1 MTKKEFLKY
10 LYNNND
16 ELNPLLIIE
25 FLFQNFRGLDK
36 ENNLAL
42 QISKIA
48 ELFGIKLQVANYF
61 HDCTGGI
68 IHYNNKAKLI
78 TVNGNLEDN
87 KQRYIILIL
96 LFELFKKYKE
106 TISGYQFTSAF
117 VFNELPNQNKYIIS
131 LLEEDRSNV
140 IKFPTEE
147 ERSKVIKFPK
157 KY

>member
-10 LYNNND
+10 LYNNSD

-48 ELFGIKLQVANYF
+48 ELFGIKLHVANFF
-61 HDCTGGI
+61 HDSTGGI
-68 IHYNNKAKLI
+68 IHYNNKAKQI
-78 TVNGNLEDN
+78 TVNGNLEYN
-87 KQRYIILIL
+87 KQRYITLIL

-106 TISGYQFTSAF
+106 TITGYQFTSAL

-131 LLEEDRSNV
+131 LLEEDRNN
-140 IKFPTEE
+140 
-147 ERSKVIKFPK
+147 VIKFPK